1 MKRYLSLLL
10 ILAFV
15 LPGYAGDISRKGTT
29 GADQLL
35 IPVGARGIATGGAF
49 VSNVTGMESIF
60 YNPAGLDVD
69 RKTEAMFS
77 YMSYIAD
84 INVSYFAAGTSLGD
98 FGSVALS
105 FKTLNFGDIPVTTV
119 NSPDGDGT
127 TYSPGFLVAGLTYS
141 KVITD
146 RVSIGV
152 NAKVISETIMN
163 TNATGFALDFGVQ
176 YRFNQNL
183 TIGAAVKNI
192 GSNMQY
198 TGQDLQFKTTVP
210 GTTPGSTLGNY
221 QAVTEPF
228 QIPSFFELSLAYKFD
243 FDKQNK
249 LELGGTFVNNNA
261 FEDQFKFGAEYS
273 FDNLFFVRGG
283 YVLQSANN
291 QDNIFGV
298 NLGAGVNY
306 KLTDEIGVIVDY
318 AFRQVKEFPNPNHI
332 MTVKLSF
339 K

>member
-15 LPGYAGDISRKGTT
+15 LPSYAGDISRKGTT

-49 VSNVTGMESIF
+49 VSSVTGMESVF
-60 YNPAGLDVD
+60 YNPAGLDID

-84 INVSYFAAGTSLGD
+84 INISYFAAGTSLGE

-105 FKTLNFGDIPVTTV
+105 FKTMNFGDIPITTV
-119 NSPDGDGT
+119 NNPDGDGT

-141 KVITD
+141 KIITD
-146 RVSIGV
+146 RVSIGF

-176 YRFNQNL
+176 YRFNKNL
-183 TIGAAVKNI
+183 TIGAAVKNV
-192 GSNMQY
+192 GTNMQY

-210 GTTPGSTLGNY
+210 GTVPGSTNGNL

-228 QIPSFFELSLAYKFD
+228 QIPSYFELSVGYRFD
-243 FDKQNK
+243 FDKESN
-249 LELGGTFVNNNA
+249 LLLGSTFVNNNA
-261 FEDQFKFGAEYS
+261 FEDEFKFGAEYS
-273 FDNLFFVRGG
+273 FQNLFFLRGG
-283 YVLQSANN
+283 YSLQSANN
-291 QDNIFGV
+291 DKAVYGL
-298 NLGAGVNY
+298 NLGGGINY
-306 KLTDEIGVIVDY
+306 KLTDEIGVVVDY
-318 AFRQVKEFPNPNHI
+318 AFRSVKEFPTANHI
-332 MTVKLSF
+332 VTVKLSF
-339 K
+339 R

>member
-15 LPGYAGDISRKGTT
+15 LPGYAGDVSRKGTT

-35 IPVGARGIATGGAF
+35 IPVGARGIATGGALL
-49 VSNVTGMESIF
+49 SGVTGMESIF
-60 YNPAGLDVD
+60 YNPAGLDID

-84 INVSYFAAGTSLGD
+84 INISYFAAGTSLGD

-105 FKTLNFGDIPVTTV
+105 FKSMNFGDIPITTIT
-119 NSPDGDGT
+119 NPDGDGT
-127 TYSPGFLVAGLTYS
+127 TYSPGFVVAGLTYS

-146 RVSIGV
+146 RVSIGF

-163 TNATGFALDFGVQ
+163 TSATGFALDFGVQ

-183 TIGAAVKNI
+183 SIGASVKNI
-192 GSNMQY
+192 GTNMQY
-198 TGQDLQFKTTVP
+198 TGQDLQFKTVVPGTVP
-210 GTTPGSTLGNY
+210 GSTKGNY
-221 QAVTEPF
+221 EAVTEPF

-273 FDNLFFVRGG
+273 FNNLFFVRAG
-283 YVLQSANN
+283 YGLQSANN
-291 QDNIFGV
+291 NDNIYGV
-298 NLGAGVNY
+298 TLGAGVNY
-306 KLTDEIGVIVDY
+306 NLSNDIGVVVDY
-318 AFRQVKEFPNPNHI
+318 AFRQIKEFPNPNHI
-332 MTVKLSF
+332 VTVKLAF

>member
-1 MKRYLSLLL
+1 
-10 ILAFV
+10 
-15 LPGYAGDISRKGTT
+15 
-29 GADQLL
+29 
-35 IPVGARGIATGGAF
+35 
-49 VSNVTGMESIF
+49 
-60 YNPAGLDVD
+60 
-69 RKTEAMFS
+69 
-77 YMSYIAD
+77 
-84 INVSYFAAGTSLGD
+84 
-98 FGSVALS
+98 
-105 FKTLNFGDIPVTTV
+105 
-119 NSPDGDGT
+119 
-127 TYSPGFLVAGLTYS
+127 
-141 KVITD
+141 
-146 RVSIGV
+146 VSIGF

-163 TNATGFALDFGVQ
+163 SNATGFALDFGVQ
-176 YRFNQNL
+176 YRFSQNL
-183 TIGAAVKNI
+183 FIGAAVKNI
-192 GSNMQY
+192 GTNMQY
-198 TGQDLQFKTTVP
+198 SGQDLQFKTTVP

-221 QAVTEPF
+221 TAVTEPY

-273 FDNLFFVRGG
+273 FNNLFFVRGG

-306 KLTDEIGVIVDY
+306 KLTDEIGVVVDY